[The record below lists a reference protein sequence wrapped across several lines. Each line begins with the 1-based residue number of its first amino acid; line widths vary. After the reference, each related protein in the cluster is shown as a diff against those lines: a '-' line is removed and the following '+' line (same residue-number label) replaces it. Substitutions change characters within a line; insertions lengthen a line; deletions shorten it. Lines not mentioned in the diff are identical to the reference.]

1 MGARFLTGA
10 RVCETHLYKH
20 KSYPYDL
27 IAPMTVM
34 WQPIV
39 QTSGKPAAEGGAQ
52 SEEPTVSKSKKRR
65 GKGKGKG
72 KQKEQDTANPAHSHR
87 KVWIRVHPSAV
98 HVAHQVLRTTASYA
112 LDAVRTADPNR
123 GEVEVEIADLR
134 EHVNVFEIMG
144 PKSSQ
149 VIKGA
154 LKPTKENVGG
164 DFLKVWVL
172 VPMLWRNHSQSG
184 GTVLGVA

>member
-1 MGARFLTGA
+1 MPTAEVWAIRYLTGA
-10 RVCETHLYKH
+10 RVCDTHLYRH

-34 WQPIV
+34 WQPTV
-39 QTSGKPAAEGGAQ
+39 KTTGQPDPADTAQ
-52 SEEPTVSKSKKRR
+52 GPSPPLPKSRKRR
-65 GKGKGKG
+65 AKGKG
-72 KQKEQDTANPAHSHR
+72 KQKEPNPADNAHPHR

-98 HVAHQVLRTTASYA
+98 HIAHQTLRTAASYA
-112 LDAVRTADPNR
+112 LDAVRTAEPNR

-154 LKPTKENVGG
+154 LKPTKDNVV
-164 DFLKVWVL
+164 DEFLKA
-172 VPMLWRNHSQSG
+172 SA
-184 GTVLGVA
+184 LGLLQ